1 MAWNMVVAASGTAD
15 IFTLGNDIFT
25 EILTALFMMA
35 VIVCAVILGGKLR
48 GKHDAKVAAEA
59 AVAAETADIDDKTEQ
74 SRS

>member
-1 MAWNMVVAASGTAD
+1 MAWNMVIAASETAD
-15 IFTLGNDIFT
+15 IFTLGNDVFT

-35 VIVCAVILGGKLR
+35 VIVCAVILGGLR

-59 AVAAETADIDDKTEQ
+59 AVAAQTADIDDKTEQ

>member
-1 MAWNMVVAASGTAD
+1 MAWNMVVAASETAD
-15 IFTLGNDIFT
+15 IFTLGNDVFT

-48 GKHDAKVAAEA
+48 AKHDAKVVSEA